1 MLPVVWGLLCFTFVC
16 VVRGFNLNR
25 NADSGEEREGEKGE
39 RRECGGCNRILH
51 QVLYPAPAGT
61 VN

>member
-25 NADSGEEREGEKGE
+25 NADSGERGRREREGSADVVIEFYIRCSIPPLQE
-39 RRECGGCNRILH
+39 QFID
-51 QVLYPAPAGT
+51 
-61 VN
+61 